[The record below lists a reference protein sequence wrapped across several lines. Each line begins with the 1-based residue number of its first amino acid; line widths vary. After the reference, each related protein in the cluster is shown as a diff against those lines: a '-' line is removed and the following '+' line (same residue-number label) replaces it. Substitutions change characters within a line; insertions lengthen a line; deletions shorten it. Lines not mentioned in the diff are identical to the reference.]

1 MKKLLPITDEDQQTW
16 KNLQAGDIHAMET
29 LYKKYIQEFFR
40 FGMSICQEEVLVQD
54 CIQEMFLDL
63 WNYRE
68 TLSLPV
74 NCKFYLLRTLGNKI
88 KRAKKNQ
95 QLFSLDETLEQGS
108 SELMDISELDLFLE
122 EENIT
127 QKSRQLEKA
136 FEHLSSRQRKLIHLL
151 FFENY
156 SYAEASRIM
165 DINLKSTYTLAW
177 KALKKL
183 RKVILIISFL
193 VIDAIVF

>member
-1 MKKLLPITDEDQQTW
+1 MKKLLPITDEDQHIW

-68 TLSLPV
+68 TLSLPA

-88 KRAKKNQ
+88 KRAKKAQ
-95 QLFSLDETLEQGS
+95 TLLSLEDTMEQGV
-108 SELMDISELDLFLE
+108 SELMDTSELDSFLE

-136 FEHLSSRQRKLIHLL
+136 FELLSSRQRKLIHLL

-156 SYAEASRIM
+156 SYAEASNIM
-165 DINLKSTYTLAW
+165 DISLRSTYTLAW

-183 RKVILIISFL
+183 RKVILIISFF
-193 VIDAIVF
+193 VIDVISF